1 MMQQLTLHRL
11 EGFYWVAKT
20 GGYARAARA
29 FPYPITQPAVHQ
41 QVSKLEAELGVELFE
56 RVGKDQMQLTAAG
69 QRLYRFVGP
78 FFDSLP
84 SVVRAVQAGDYGG
97 SLVIHAAPLFV
108 KHMMPRWIQRL
119 AKARK
124 DLRVEL
130 VEALSTNLAK
140 LRDGSADLLVDYLP
154 EWPSDIATMRVGTL
168 RAFVVLPAKHPLARK
183 SRLSLAQLK
192 DETFISYPPGG
203 VAHEMQRRA
212 LDAHDCA
219 PRTMLSASSAE
230 SILAF
235 VEAEL
240 GFSLLPWLDAD
251 GPKRPGVTALPL
263 GSPTVEFPV
272 MAAWR
277 KDTPD
282 NPLLDAALETAPKP

>member
-1 MMQQLTLHRL
+1 MQQLTLHRL

-20 GGYARAARA
+20 GGYAKAARA

-41 QVSKLEAELGVELFE
+41 QVKKLEGELGVELFE
-56 RVGKDQMQLTAAG
+56 RVAKDAMQLTAAG

-78 FFDSLP
+78 FFESLP
-84 SVVRAVQAGDYGG
+84 SVVRAVQSGDYGG
-97 SLVIHAAPLFV
+97 SLVIHAAPMFV

-119 AKARK
+119 SRART

-130 VEALSTNLAK
+130 VEALTTNLAS

-154 EWPSDIATMRVGTL
+154 EWPGDVATMQVGTL
-168 RAFVVLPAKHPLARK
+168 RGFVVLPAKHKLSAK
-183 SRLSLAQLK
+183 KRLSLSQFGE
-192 DETFISYPPGG
+192 ETFISYSPGSI
-203 VAHEMQRRA
+203 AHEMQLRA
-212 LDAHDCA
+212 LDQHGAK
-219 PRTMLSASSAE
+219 PREMLSASSAE

-235 VEAEL
+235 VEAGL
-240 GFSLLPWLDAD
+240 GFSLLPWLDEG
-251 GPKRPGVTALPL
+251 GPKRPGVAAIPL
-263 GSPTVEFPV
+263 WSPSVEFPV